1 MHDEGTAIALV
12 EAFLA
17 EPFSEDP
24 RHIKRIGMLTAY
36 ENRA

>member
-1 MHDEGTAIALV
+1 MHDEAAAIALV

-24 RHIKRIGMLTAY
+24 RHIRRIQMVTAY
-36 ENRA
+36 ESA